1 MTNNIIRK
9 VLYLFFKRFVEMKEI
24 LMSDLKLL
32 LKISCFSLLFAMMSC
47 KGQTDEPKKALIQTD
62 PQLEALSAE
71 ISKNPKN
78 GNAYYNRAQYYYEIE
93 GYDEA
98 IYDLASAMKFD
109 SLKPAY
115 YHLLADT
122 YLDYFQSRMAL
133 LTMQK
138 AVGMFPDSIHT
149 LLKLSEFQLIM
160 KKHDEAMQT
169 IKTILEKDKQN
180 ADAYLMMGSVL
191 EETGDKKRALLA
203 YKKATEINPFMTDAW
218 IKTGVL
224 ADEMKEKN
232 AVRYF
237 KTALRVDSVSYQAMY
252 AMAMHHQNRNELKDA
267 IQWYRKLNLTF
278 PKLAQPYFNMGILH
292 NEMDSLDKAIEFLTI
307 ATSLDKIY
315 AEAYYAKGV
324 VLEKQG
330 KLTEAQKQY
339 SQASTL
345 SPKFIQAEQAS
356 QRLKNELKK

>member
-1 MTNNIIRK
+1 
-9 VLYLFFKRFVEMKEI
+9 MKEI
-24 LMSDLKLL
+24 NLTFCKHIFKSTCFLL
-32 LKISCFSLLFAMMSC
+32 ILVMGSC
-47 KGQTDEPKKALIQTD
+47 KGQPEEASKAPAHSD
-62 PQLEALSAE
+62 PQLDALTAE
-71 ISKNPKN
+71 ITKNPKN
-78 GNAYYNRAQYYYEIE
+78 GDAYYNRARYYYDIE

-98 IYDLASAMKFD
+98 IFDLSSAMKLD

-122 YLDYFQSRMAL
+122 YLDYYQSRMAL

-138 AVGMFPDSIHT
+138 ASGMFPDSLYT

-191 EETGDKKRALLA
+191 EETGDQKRAQLA
-203 YKKATEINPFMTDAW
+203 YKKATEIDPFLSDGW
-218 IKTGVL
+218 IKIGVL
-224 ADEMKEKN
+224 ADALKEKD

-237 KTALRVDSVSYQAMY
+237 KTALRVDSSSYQAMY
-252 AMAMHHQNRNELKDA
+252 ALAMHYQNKNELKDA
-267 IQWYRKLNLTF
+267 IHWYKKINLTY
-278 PKLAQPYFNMGILH
+278 PKVAQPYFNLGVLY
-292 NEMDSLDKAIEFLTI
+292 NELDSLDKSVEFFTI

-330 KLTEAQKQY
+330 KLQEAQKQY

-345 SPKFIQAEQAS
+345 RPKFTQAAEANE
-356 QRLKNELKK
+356 RLKNQLKK